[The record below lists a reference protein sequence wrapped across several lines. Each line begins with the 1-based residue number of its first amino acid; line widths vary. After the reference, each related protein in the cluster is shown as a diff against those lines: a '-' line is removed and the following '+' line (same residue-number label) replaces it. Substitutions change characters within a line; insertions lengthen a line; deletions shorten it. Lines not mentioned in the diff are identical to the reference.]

1 MVGSLTEL
9 YQKKKNDINNN
20 NRYMK
25 HIFIQDV
32 ENILESRNGRG
43 LLEALTQR
51 RVLKNGERIQLN
63 QVLVSHLIQEHGWK

>member
-1 MVGSLTEL
+1 MTEL